1 MRKALLIIPLIL
13 CSSAPVF
20 GQLKALDKVNG
31 FLGRITGTPVANRPS
46 SSPQMTPSSAIVE
59 PTSEQITSMGKAISA
74 SVTAAIAADRQSAA
88 QLIADLVKTSACA
101 TDGRA
106 WNKFNRVNEKP
117 RTYTTDNRNSVPMLQ
132 TQYHNKSQCL
142 DVIRIDEWSKP
153 AKNALQFKVRMISAQ
168 SDEVASQTF
177 LLVRQPTNEWQVR
190 DIGGTYA

>member
-1 MRKALLIIPLIL
+1 MRKVFIIVPLIL
-13 CSSAPVF
+13 SSAPAF
-20 GQLKALDKVNG
+20 GQLKALEKVNS
-31 FLGRITGTPVANRPS
+31 FLGRITGTSLAGRPS

-59 PTSEQITSMGKAISA
+59 PSAEQSSSMSKAISA
-74 SVTAAIAADRQSAA
+74 SVAAAIAADRQSAA

-132 TQYHNKSQCL
+132 TQYHNKAQCL

-153 AKNALQFKVRMISAQ
+153 AKNALHFKVRMISAQ
-168 SDEVASQTF
+168 SDEAASQTF